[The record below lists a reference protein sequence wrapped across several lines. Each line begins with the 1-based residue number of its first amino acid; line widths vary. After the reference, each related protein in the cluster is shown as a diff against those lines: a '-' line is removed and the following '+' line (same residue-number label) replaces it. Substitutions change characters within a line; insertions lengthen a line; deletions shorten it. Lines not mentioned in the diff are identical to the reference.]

1 MENANPILN
10 FRIPASFDRH
20 DINYGYSLIVGVHTI
35 ANENNSALSV
45 KYAQSTMITETRE
58 AVDTS
63 ESSYF

>member
-1 MENANPILN
+1 MENVNPILN
-10 FRIPASFDRH
+10 FRIPTTFDGNNMSY
-20 DINYGYSLIVGVHTI
+20 DYSLIVGIHTI
-35 ANENNSALSV
+35 ANETNSALSV